1 MYENRYRDGRLGALR
16 KRLLRHM
23 GRLLAVPAAAL
34 AFLATPAAAITYQ
47 IDLDFG
53 GGAFLTGSIETDGTL
68 GAFDG
73 LGEFV
78 DWSLDISD
86 GVNTGS
92 FDGSDQY
99 LYSSVVAGD
108 PGAWFATETSL
119 SFDFVNLFGAEA
131 AFAKSTGDFF
141 PQIGFC
147 AVDVPCPSVAAG
159 LGPAVTMIFNLPNQ
173 DPNQA
178 TTSFGFD
185 RALITVGEAA
195 PVSLPGTLP
204 LMLGALGLG
213 WLCCRPRAARAA
225 A

>member
-1 MYENRYRDGRLGALR
+1 MYENRYRDGRLGAQC
-16 KRLLRHM
+16 KRLLRQM
-23 GRLLAVPAAAL
+23 GRLLAGPAAAL
-34 AFLATPAAAITYQ
+34 AFLATPATAITYQ

-73 LGEFV
+73 LGEFI
-78 DWSLDISD
+78 DWSLDFSD
-86 GVNTGS
+86 GVNADA
-92 FDGSDQY
+92 FDGSDTYQY
-99 LYSSVVAGD
+99 QSSVAGD

-119 SFDFVNLFGAEA
+119 SFDFANAFGAEA
-131 AFAKSTGDFF
+131 VFFNSTGGFF

-147 AVDVPCPSVAAG
+147 ALDVPCPDLAVAA
-159 LGPAVTMIFNLPNQ
+159 GPAVTMIFLHPNQ
-173 DPNQA
+173 DPNQT

-185 RALITVGEAA
+185 RDLITVGEAA

-213 WLCCRPRAARAA
+213 WLCCRTQVARTAA
-225 A
+225 

>member
-1 MYENRYRDGRLGALR
+1 MYENRYRDGRPGALR

-34 AFLATPAAAITYQ
+34 AFLATPATAITYQ

-78 DWSLDISD
+78 DWSLDFSD
-86 GVNTGS
+86 GVNTGALQGP
-92 FDGSDQY
+92 DI
-99 LYSSVVAGD
+99 YSYASLDAAD

-119 SFDFVNLFGAEA
+119 SFDFANPFQAVA
-131 AFAKSTGDFF
+131 AFFEPSGSNL
-141 PQIGFC
+141 PQLGFC
-147 AVDVPCPSVAAG
+147 APSAPCPPASGEIGAAVA
-159 LGPAVTMIFNLPNQ
+159 MIFS
-173 DPNQA
+173 DTDEGVA
-178 TTSFGFD
+178 VFDFD
-185 RALITVGEAA
+185 RDLITVGEAA
-195 PVSLPGTLP
+195 PVPVPGTLP

-213 WLCCRPRAARAA
+213 WLCCRPRVRRAA
-225 A
+225 K